1 MVNPPRKKGTGY
13 ETELVNAFEAEGY
26 VARRMEAGHR
36 FDIEVLG
43 PRLDPINVL
52 ATRPDRGR
60 TLVTVSLE
68 DLFRLIPMN
77 SLHVE
82 AKRYKRFALHTLYE
96 EKFG

>member
-1 MVNPPRKKGTGY
+1 MNPPKKKGTGY
-13 ETELVNAFEAEGY
+13 ETELVNAFEAVGY
-26 VARRMEAGHR
+26 VARRTPAGSR

-43 PRLDPINVL
+43 PRMDPVNVL

-60 TLVTVSLE
+60 TLISITLD
-68 DLFRLIPMN
+68 DLFRIIPMN
-77 SLHVE
+77 TLHIE